1 MLTNQLPSPPCAT
14 KPASTRS
21 NTLPPDA
28 HRMIARWETLGRP
41 CIDLQPGI
49 SISNLERWLHKSL
62 PAPRSHLGIVREY
75 LFIDSVASAA
85 PPL

>member
-1 MLTNQLPSPPCAT
+1 MLTNQLPSPPFAT
-14 KPASTRS
+14 KPAPTRRNS
-21 NTLPPDA
+21 LPADA
-28 HRMIARWETLGRP
+28 HRMIDRWETLGRP

-75 LFIDSVASAA
+75 LFIDSADTAA
-85 PPL
+85 LPF

>member
-1 MLTNQLPSPPCAT
+1 MLTNHTPSLPFAT
-14 KPASTRS
+14 KPASTHY
-21 NTLPPDA
+21 NTLPADA

-75 LFIDSVASAA
+75 LFIDSADSAA
-85 PPL
+85 LPF